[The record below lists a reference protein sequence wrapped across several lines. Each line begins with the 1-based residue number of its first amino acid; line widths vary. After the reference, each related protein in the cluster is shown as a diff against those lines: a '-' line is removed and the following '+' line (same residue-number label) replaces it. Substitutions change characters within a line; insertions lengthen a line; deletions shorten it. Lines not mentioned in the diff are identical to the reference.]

1 MFNMMNCK
9 AAPTSILTGLKLSND
24 DKGYKVDSNLY
35 KQLLGSLMHLTVTR
49 SYIIF
54 LVSLVSRFMESPKV
68 SHWEGGKGILKYVS
82 GTRNYGIFYSRSSDF
97 NLIRYIDSDYV
108 GKVNDMN
115 RTSGYV
121 FHFGLGVVSKASK
134 KQTSFTIS
142 SVEAEYVAAT

>member
-9 AAPTSILTGLKLSND
+9 ETPTSIVTRLKLSND

-35 KQLLGSLMHLTVTR
+35 KQLDGSLMHLTTTR

-54 LVSLVSRFMESPKV
+54 LVSLISRFMESPQV
-68 SHWEGGKGILKYVS
+68 PHWEGGKGTLKYVS

-97 NLIRYIDSDYV
+97 NLIRYIDNDYV
-108 GKVNDMN
+108 GNINDMN

-134 KQTSFTIS
+134 KQTIFTIS
-142 SVEAEYVAAT
+142 SVEAEYVTTT